1 MSGCALCQEDGGL
14 VLVRQADWRLVR
26 ALDTPAFPA
35 TYRVIWNAHVAEWTD
50 LSLEQR
56 QRCMDVVAQVEV
68 LMREHLAPT
77 KVNLASLGNVVA
89 HVHWHVV
96 ARFDWDTHFPAPI
109 WAAPLRATDAPR
121 QADLNG
127 RLPELDRALQAQWA

>member
-1 MSGCALCQEDGGL
+1 M
-14 VLVRQADWRLVR
+14 LVRQADWRLVR

-50 LSLEQR
+50 LSPEQR
-56 QRCMDVVAQVEV
+56 QRCMDVVAQVETLV
-68 LMREHLAPT
+68 RQHLAPT

-89 HVHWHVV
+89 
-96 ARFDWDTHFPAPI
+96 RFDWDSHFPAPI
-109 WAAPLRATDAPR
+109 WAPPLRPIDAPR
-121 QADLNG
+121 QEALSG

>member
-1 MSGCALCQEDGGL
+1 M
-14 VLVRQADWRLVR
+14 LVRHADWRLVR

-50 LSLEQR
+50 LSPEQR
-56 QRCMDVVAQVEV
+56 QRCMDVVAQVEALV
-68 LMREHLAPT
+68 RQHLTPT

-96 ARFDWDTHFPAPI
+96 ARFDWDSHFPAPI
-109 WAAPLRATDAPR
+109 WASPTRPIDAPR
-121 QADLNG
+121 QEALSG
-127 RLPELDRALQAQWA
+127 LLPELDRALQAQWS